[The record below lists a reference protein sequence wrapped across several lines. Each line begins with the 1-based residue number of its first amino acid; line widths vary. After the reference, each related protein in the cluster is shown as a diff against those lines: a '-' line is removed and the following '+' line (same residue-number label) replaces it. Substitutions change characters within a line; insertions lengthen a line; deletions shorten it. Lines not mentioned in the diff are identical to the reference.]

1 MNPHVDKFLLQQSEW
16 LKGKGPLS
24 GIVISTRI
32 RLARNLA
39 KYPFPL
45 KAGIETRKKI
55 LDEFESARKKVKELK
70 EGLIF
75 NLEELSS
82 LDRDFFVERHL
93 MSVEFSK
100 GGMGQALLVSK
111 DEVFSIMINEEDH
124 FRIQVIK
131 SGFNLK
137 ETWNYISSIDD
148 KLSQRLEFAFS
159 ADFGFLTAC
168 PTNVGTGLRGSVM
181 LHLPGLVLL
190 KRINKVLSLVSKLNF
205 AVRGLFGEGTQAIG
219 NFFQVSNQVTLGR
232 SEEELLDNIEG
243 VVRQVVEREEEA
255 RDILL
260 RKEKLFLEDRIWR
273 SYGILKN
280 CHIISSQEALDLISM
295 LRLGLDLGI
304 IKSTTTSLLNELFIL
319 IQPAH
324 LQKLEGKVLSSQQRD
339 IIRAKLIRERL
350 A

>member
-1 MNPHVDKFLLQQSEW
+1 
-16 LKGKGPLS
+16 
-24 GIVISTRI
+24 
-32 RLARNLA
+32 
-39 KYPFPL
+39 
-45 KAGIETRKKI
+45 
-55 LDEFESARKKVKELK
+55 
-70 EGLIF
+70 
-75 NLEELSS
+75 
-82 LDRDFFVERHL
+82 
-93 MSVEFSK
+93 
-100 GGMGQALLVSK
+100 
-111 DEVFSIMINEEDH
+111 MIYQ
-124 FRIQVIK
+124 I
-131 SGFNLK
+131 
-137 ETWNYISSIDD
+137 
-148 KLSQRLEFAFS
+148 
-159 ADFGFLTAC
+159 
-168 PTNVGTGLRGSVM
+168 
-181 LHLPGLVLL
+181 
-190 KRINKVLSLVSKLNF
+190 
-205 AVRGLFGEGTQAIG
+205 
-219 NFFQVSNQVTLGR
+219 SNQVTLGR